1 MHRRGGEVAWRE
13 QQKELGEQGAAL
25 ETVPV
30 PEWVGSRCR
39 FVQRSWKAHLQI
51 SRWANGG
58 KTPED
63 GARTE
68 RILLSVWSEK
78 TALMGNMVSP
88 SRAVSLCTRS
98 LGSLLSQPQ
107 PWAHRVGVGPAAR
120 RPALQRGPPRTQ
132 EASFLGRG
140 GRIAGSCPHA
150 RCLHRKLRL
159 TQPVSLLTCCP
170 PGPAGVGEVGGV
182 AGGGDRGMLL
192 GSWERRD
199 PEAGRLPR
207 SPEGRGAAAGH
218 ASSAA
223 AHAPAP
229 SMRTGGPGL
238 SGAHARAHAA
248 RSGGFHPCPPGA
260 GEQSPRERTPP
271 GRWLAAG

>member
-13 QQKELGEQGAAL
+13 QKELGEQGAAL

-30 PEWVGSRCR
+30 LEWVGSRCR

-78 TALMGNMVSP
+78 TALMGNMVSSFQAKP
-88 SRAVSLCTRS
+88 LHSPLGPYSVSPS
-98 LGSLLSQPQ
+98 LGHIELGS
-107 PWAHRVGVGPAAR
+107 AR
-120 RPALQRGPPRTQ
+120 LPEDLHCSVVHSRTQ
-132 EASFLGRG
+132 EASFLGREW
-140 GRIAGSCPHA
+140 RSQASAPRA
-150 RCLHRKLRL
+150 LPPPQTRL

-182 AGGGDRGMLL
+182 AGGGDRMLL
-192 GSWERRD
+192 GSWER
-199 PEAGRLPR
+199 AGTPR
-207 SPEGRGAAAGH
+207 PDGYRVARGKGVAQVTPPALRRTRPPQACEPGR
-218 ASSAA
+218 
-223 AHAPAP
+223 
-229 SMRTGGPGL
+229 PGSL
-238 SGAHARAHAA
+238 WAHARAHAA
-248 RSGGFHPCPPGA
+248 RSGLPSCPPGA
-260 GEQSPRERTPP
+260 GEQSPESARP
-271 GRWLAAG
+271 GRWPAAG